1 MLNINPGIKTT
12 THEINGTYP
21 LLIAIEHKGKKK
33 TINTYRRITVK
44 QFKALQK
51 ELNTTTEKNASCS
64 EMCRYFLLEVTELH
78 HAESMLSRT
87 SRDYTITDIV
97 LMYNNKRMPY
107 LLKPLI
113 EQMVEEK
120 RKTGNEH
127 EAKFYDRMLKH
138 IMQHR
143 GQKEAIDIREINVEW
158 LNNLE
163 GYFKQQQVPENLMS
177 AYFRTMH
184 LIYKKAAK
192 TGLCS
197 GFFNPFT
204 RKEIYNIP
212 QIGYEL
218 TQEELERLI
227 NAEFH
232 NAPSLR
238 LARDMFLFG
247 HYTKQMLFLD
257 IINLKK
263 ESLCDNKIWY
273 NRCLDK
279 RVACVSLSSDVANI
293 INKYDSK
300 EEMLFPVISPHLQNK
315 TDAHVIQLR
324 KYNTQLKKIA
334 RILGLTTIKIN
345 GLNGNKEV

>member
-1 MLNINPGIKTT
+1 MNITPGIKTT

-21 LLIAIEHKGKKK
+21 LLITIEYNGKKK

-51 ELNTTTEKNASCS
+51 ELNATTEKNANCS
-64 EMCRYFLLEVTELH
+64 DMCRYFLLEAAELH
-78 HAESMLSRT
+78 HAEAMLSRT
-87 SRDYTITDIV
+87 GKECTITDII

-143 GQKEAIDIREINVEW
+143 GQKEVIDIREINVAW

-192 TGLCS
+192 AGLCS
-197 GFFNPFT
+197 AFFNPFT

-218 TQEELERLI
+218 TQEELERLT

-232 NAPSLR
+232 NAPSLC

-247 HYTKQMLFLD
+247 HYTKQMLFFD
-257 IINLKK
+257 IIILKK
-263 ESLCDNKIWY
+263 ESLCNKKIWY

-279 RVACVSLSSDVANI
+279 RVTYVTLNPDAANI

-300 EEMLFPVISPHLQNK
+300 GEMLFPIISPHLQNK
-315 TDAHVIQLR
+315 TDVHVIQLR